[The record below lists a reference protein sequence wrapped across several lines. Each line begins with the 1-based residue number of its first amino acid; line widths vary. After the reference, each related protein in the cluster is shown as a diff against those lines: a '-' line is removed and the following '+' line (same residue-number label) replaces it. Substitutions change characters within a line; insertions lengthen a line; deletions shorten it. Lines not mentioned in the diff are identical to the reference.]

1 MKGLLND
8 TYPKESNKDNF
19 NGSGNNQSNHE
30 NVLDMETKN
39 NMSMTKALLSKE
51 LDSSLSALP
60 ICKNIP
66 SRIHM
71 EVCHSTMDKNLISI

>member
-8 TYPKESNKDNF
+8 TSPKEPNKNNP
-19 NGSGNNQSNHE
+19 NGSVNNQSNHE

-39 NMSMTKALLSKE
+39 NMSMTKSLLSKKM
-51 LDSSLSALP
+51 DSSLSALP

-71 EVCHSTMDKNLISI
+71 EV

>member
-1 MKGLLND
+1 MCIKGLLND
-8 TYPKESNKDNF
+8 TYPNQSNNDNP

-39 NMSMTKALLSKE
+39 NMSMTKALLSKK

-71 EVCHSTMDKNLISI
+71 EV